1 MKLYRN
7 FNHHRKL
14 SKKVALLITRA
25 LWQWLADNPDS
36 TCKSNWPG
44 WSRISRIYGYPEAMC
59 PCCEYAIQERGKR
72 IGLAIS
78 HRCDYCPLL
87 GYAWCSPDPYACQTL
102 GSPYNVW
109 CNSIE
114 KRIKYGNIVDTQ
126 SPHNQEQRRQASL
139 LIVEGCNKALKDLE
153 VVGKEV

>member
-1 MKLYRN
+1 MKLYRA

-25 LWQWLADNPDS
+25 LWQWLADHPEN

-44 WSRISRIYGYPEAMC
+44 WSRISRIYGNPEAMC
-59 PCCEYAIQERGKR
+59 PCCGYAIQERVKR
-72 IGLAIS
+72 IGLATS
-78 HRCDYCPLL
+78 HHCDYCPLL
-87 GYAWCSPDPYACQTL
+87 GYAWCSPDPYPCLTL
-102 GSPYNVW
+102 VSPYAVW
-109 CNSIE
+109 CDARKHDNM
-114 KRIKYGNIVDTQ
+114 VAQ
-126 SPHNQEQRRQASL
+126 SPHNREQLRRASL